1 MAPLHAFFAGDFDA
15 WLAALQPAPPL
26 WLFVHVP
33 KTAGS
38 SLTADLAS
46 GLQPYRSLHIDHLDR
61 SRPAMQRY
69 DTAVEQALA
78 AWRVAPFRF
87 ASGHVQQRHVAR
99 IVQGVP
105 GTRLFTLLREPAA
118 RLVSDYL
125 YQRSP
130 MHPLAEEVRRR
141 IPDFEAFLDLPGQRN
156 RIARHLVPKPVLE
169 AGDVAAAIA
178 HVEAHFAFLGLQ
190 ERFATSFQA
199 LACMLGQARAPAARL
214 RVNSAASAERAEI
227 AARLSDPALAARIA
241 AANGLDLAL
250 HRHFAAR
257 WDAVAARLE
266 SWLSQ
271 ARSLPPQGGEP
282 GRPAPPPLP

>member
-1 MAPLHAFFAGDFDA
+1 MPPLRAFFAGDFSA

-38 SLTADLAS
+38 SLTADIAS

-61 SRPAMQRY
+61 ARPAPQRY
-69 DTAVEQALA
+69 DRAVEEALA
-78 AWRVAPFRF
+78 ARRQAPFRF

-105 GTRLFTLLREPAA
+105 GTRLFTMLREPAA

-130 MHPLAEEVRRR
+130 MHPLADEMRRR
-141 IPDFEAFLDLPGQRN
+141 VPDFDAFLDLPGQRN
-156 RIARHLVPKPVLE
+156 RICRHLVPKPVLD
-169 AGDVAAAIA
+169 AGDAAAAIA

-190 ERFATSFQA
+190 EHYLASFRA
-199 LACMLGQARAPAARL
+199 LTRMLGQTRPPAARL
-214 RVNSAASAERAEI
+214 RVNSAAAAERAEI
-227 AARLSDPALAARIA
+227 AARLADPALAARIA
-241 AANGLDLAL
+241 ATNALDLAL
-250 HRHFAAR
+250 YRHFAAQ
-257 WDAVAARLE
+257 WNAVSAPLDAWLNLAR
-266 SWLSQ
+266 
-271 ARSLPPQGGEP
+271 
-282 GRPAPPPLP
+282 